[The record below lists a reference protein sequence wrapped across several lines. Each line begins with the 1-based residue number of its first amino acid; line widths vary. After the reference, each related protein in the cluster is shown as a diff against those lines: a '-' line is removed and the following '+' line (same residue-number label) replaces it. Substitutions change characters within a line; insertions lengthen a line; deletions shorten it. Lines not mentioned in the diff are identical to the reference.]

1 MRFNRIQTQYT
12 MKSGKSLQELQM
24 LNCVKVLERGET
36 LLYPTDTI
44 WGLGCDAT
52 NQDAVSKIYRIK
64 GRSEDKSFIILVS
77 SMDMLRHYVEELP
90 PMVCDL
96 MQAMNETPLTIIY
109 PKSANLP
116 SNVSANDG
124 SIAIRLV
131 SGIFCAELITK
142 FGKPIV
148 STSANLSGDPSPLC
162 LADISDTLIAAV
174 DHIAIVEDSSSRKLR
189 PSRIIKLEKSG
200 MFSIIRD

>member
-1 MRFNRIQTQYT
+1 
-12 MKSGKSLQELQM
+12 MKSGKSLQELQL

-52 NQDAVSKIYRIK
+52 DEEAVSKIYRIK

-77 SMDMLRHYVEELP
+77 SVEMLQRYVKELP
-90 PMVCDL
+90 PMACDL
-96 MQAMNETPLTIIY
+96 LQAMSDTPLTVIY
-109 PKSANLP
+109 PQSANLP
-116 SNVSANDG
+116 SNVHADDG

-131 SGIFCAELITK
+131 RNIFCAQLIER

-148 STSANLSGDPSPLC
+148 STSANLSGEPSPLC
-162 LADISDTLIAAV
+162 LADISEQLINDV
-174 DHIAIVEDSSSRKLR
+174 DHVAIVEDSPNRELR
-189 PSRIIKLEKSG
+189 PSRIIKLEKNG
-200 MFSIIRD
+200 MFRVIRD

>member
-1 MRFNRIQTQYT
+1 

-24 LNCVKVLERGET
+24 INCIKVLRRGES

-52 NQDAVSKIYRIK
+52 NEAAVSNIYRIK

-77 SMDMLRHYVEELP
+77 SMEMLREYVEEIP
-90 PMVCDL
+90 PLAYDL
-96 MQAMNETPLTIIY
+96 IQAMDKTPLTVIY
-109 PKSANLP
+109 PKGKGLP
-116 SNVSANDG
+116 PNVVANDG

-131 SGIFCAELITK
+131 ENLFCADLVAR

-148 STSANLSGDPSPLC
+148 STSANLSGQPSPLSIS
-162 LADISDTLIAAV
+162 DISDELIESV
-174 DHIAIVEDSSSRKLR
+174 DHIALVEDSSNRKLR
-189 PSRIIKLEKSG
+189 PSRIIKLETNG

>member
-1 MRFNRIQTQYT
+1 
-12 MKSGKSLQELQM
+12 MKSDKLLQELQM
-24 LNCVKVLERGET
+24 LNCVKVLQRGET

-52 NQDAVSKIYRIK
+52 DREAVSKIYRLK

-77 SMDMLRHYVEELP
+77 SMDMLRQYVEELP

-96 MQAMNETPLTIIY
+96 MEAMDETPLTIIY
-109 PKSANLP
+109 PRGANLP
-116 SNVSANDG
+116 DNVTADDG

-131 SGIFCAELITK
+131 SHIFCADLITR

-148 STSANLSGDPSPLC
+148 STSANLSGEPSPLC
-162 LADISDTLIAAV
+162 LADISPQLVSSV
-174 DHIAIVEDSSSRKLR
+174 DHIAIVEDSSNRKLR

>member
-1 MRFNRIQTQYT
+1 
-12 MKSGKSLQELQM
+12 MKSDKLLQELQM
-24 LNCVKVLERGET
+24 LNCIKVLERGET

-52 NQDAVSKIYRIK
+52 NNDAVSKVYRIK

-77 SMDMLRHYVEELP
+77 SMDMLKQYVEELP
-90 PMVCDL
+90 PMACDL
-96 MQAMNETPLTIIY
+96 IDAMNETPLTIIY

-116 SNVSANDG
+116 DNVTAEDG

-131 SGIFCAELITK
+131 NNIFCADLINR

-148 STSANLSGDPSPLC
+148 STSANLSGEPSPLC
-162 LADISDTLIAAV
+162 LADISPQLISSV
-174 DHIAIVEDSSSRKLR
+174 DHIAIVEDSSARKLQ
-189 PSRIIKLEKSG
+189 PSRIIRLEKSG